1 MSKTTEYKGFS
12 IIDCGW
18 GFRVYGT
25 SAETMKYGF
34 VRNFESVDEA
44 INFIDKLED

>member
-1 MSKTTEYKGFS
+1 MNKTTEYKGFT
-12 IIDCGW
+12 IVDMEW
-18 GFRVYGT
+18 GYHVYGT

-44 INFIDKLED
+44 INWINENI